1 MTWTTNFDDI
11 VCDSITATT
20 STITTQTIQ
29 DLTATGNTT
38 IGNAATDTTTLT
50 WVVSI
55 ANKAVLSGSETIAA
69 GWTTTALSLTVPV
82 HNIDADAGWDI
93 FTLANGV
100 AWQIMVIFL
109 KTATGVATIT
119 PATFLGWTSITL
131 NAAWDSVML
140 IYVTT
145 LWWTIIWGNSY
156 AIV

>member
-1 MTWTTNFDDI
+1 MWVTNFDEIECDI
-11 VCDSITATT
+11 LTAWTVNFEWTT
-20 STITTQTIQ
+20 VT
-29 DLTATGNTT
+29 DLTATWNT
-38 IGNAATDTTTLT
+38 IIWNSATDTTTLN

-55 ANKAVLSGSETIAA
+55 ANKVVLSGSETIAA

-119 PATFLGWTSITL
+119 PATFLGGTSITL

-145 LWWTIIWGNSY
+145 LGWTIIWGNSY